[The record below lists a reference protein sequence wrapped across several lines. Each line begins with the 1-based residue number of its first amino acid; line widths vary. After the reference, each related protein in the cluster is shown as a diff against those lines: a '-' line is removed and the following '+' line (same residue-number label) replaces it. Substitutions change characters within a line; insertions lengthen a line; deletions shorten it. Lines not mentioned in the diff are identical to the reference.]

1 MRKFIEKEAVV
12 IGRFMGFPGGS
23 DSKEPPAVQETQVPS
38 LGWEDP
44 RRRVRQPTPES
55 HGQKRL
61 AGYSSWGWEESDMAE
76 RLTLSLSLMGK
87 ALRLEGVSI
96 S

>member
-38 LGWEDP
+38 LGWE
-44 RRRVRQPTPES
+44 
-55 HGQKRL
+55 
-61 AGYSSWGWEESDMAE
+61 ESDMAE